1 MNLIVAVG
9 SNNEIGIDNKLPW
22 KQSEDLKNF
31 RKLTTGNVVIM
42 RRKTYESIGK
52 PLPNRFNIVLT
63 SEAKILNSIHNDENL
78 IFVSKIS
85 EIFEI
90 TAGKY
95 NINQLFVIGG
105 AQIYEEFLKTN
116 LIEKIYLTRII
127 SPIFKEIP
135 ENYVLLPNF
144 IENYDLIF
152 ESELFREDEKNQY
165 PYKFIEYDRK
175 NN

>member
-9 SNNEIGIDNKLPW
+9 SNNEIGIDNELPW

-42 RRKTYESIGK
+42 GRKTYESIGK

-63 SEAKILNSIHNDENL
+63 SEAKILNSINSDENL

-85 EIFEI
+85 EMSEF
-90 TAGKY
+90 TKNYDG
-95 NINQLFVIGG
+95 NQLFVIGG
-105 AQIYEEFLKTN
+105 AQIYNEFLKTD
-116 LIEKIYLTRII
+116 LIEKIYLTKII
-127 SPIFKEIP
+127 TPIFKEIP
-135 ENYVLLPNF
+135 ENYVILPNF
-144 IENYDLIF
+144 IENYNLIF
-152 ESELFREDEKNQY
+152 ESELLLENEKNQY
-165 PYKFIEYDRK
+165 PYQFLEYVK

>member
-9 SNNEIGIDNKLPW
+9 SNNEIGIDNELPW

-42 RRKTYESIGK
+42 GRKTYESIGK

-63 SEAKILNSIHNDENL
+63 SEAKILNSINSDENL

-85 EIFEI
+85 EMFEF
-90 TAGKY
+90 TKNY
-95 NINQLFVIGG
+95 DENQLFVIGG
-105 AQIYEEFLKTN
+105 AQIYDEFLKTD

-127 SPIFKEIP
+127 TPIFKEIP
-135 ENYVLLPNF
+135 ENYVILPNF
-144 IENYDLIF
+144 IENYNLIF
-152 ESELFREDEKNQY
+152 ESELLLENEKNQY
-165 PYKFIEYDRK
+165 PYQFLEYVK

>member
-9 SNNEIGIDNKLPW
+9 SNNEIGIDNELPW

-42 RRKTYESIGK
+42 GRKTYESIGK

-63 SEAKILNSIHNDENL
+63 SEAKILNSINSDENL

-85 EIFEI
+85 EMSEF
-90 TAGKY
+90 TKNYDG
-95 NINQLFVIGG
+95 NQLFVIGG
-105 AQIYEEFLKTN
+105 AQIYDEFLKTD

-127 SPIFKEIP
+127 TPIFKEIP
-135 ENYVLLPNF
+135 ENYVILPNF
-144 IENYDLIF
+144 IENYNLIF
-152 ESELFREDEKNQY
+152 ESELLLENEKNQY
-165 PYKFIEYDRK
+165 PYQFLEYVK